1 MIAGISKGG
10 TGTKSVRDG
19 RTMVEAMDNS
29 SFVTQNG
36 RQIRRVPTELSW
48 FDRLGHWLVR
58 WGVGRM
64 KYIIEPGLYAVGS
77 PTEQSEVLVSAN
89 YKLSFD
95 RLRSRLAGR
104 DVWILVIDTKG
115 INVWCAAGKGT
126 FCADQIAKR
135 AQETRLSELVTHR
148 KLVLPQLS
156 APGVSA
162 HLVKKQSGFRA
173 VYGPVRAKD
182 LPAFLDAGMKATDE
196 MRRVHF
202 PLGERMVLIPVE
214 LVTGTKYVIF
224 IAACLFLLAGFSHQG
239 YSSSLAVAVG
249 VPSVGLLLLAY
260 LAGVVFGPM
269 LLPWL
274 PGRAFSAKGLW
285 IGLALVAGL
294 GWYKW
299 PLAGAAHNWP
309 VMIAW
314 LLIIPAVTSFIVM
327 NFTGAS
333 TYTSLSGV
341 RREMRIAVPA
351 QAIAAI
357 IGLGLWI
364 VGRFV

>member
-1 MIAGISKGG
+1 
-10 TGTKSVRDG
+10 
-19 RTMVEAMDNS
+19 
-29 SFVTQNG
+29 
-36 RQIRRVPTELSW
+36 
-48 FDRLGHWLVR
+48 
-58 WGVGRM
+58 
-64 KYIIEPGLYAVGS
+64 
-77 PTEQSEVLVSAN
+77 
-89 YKLSFD
+89 
-95 RLRSRLAGR
+95 
-104 DVWILVIDTKG
+104 
-115 INVWCAAGKGT
+115 
-126 FCADQIAKR
+126 
-135 AQETRLSELVTHR
+135 
-148 KLVLPQLS
+148 
-156 APGVSA
+156 
-162 HLVKKQSGFRA
+162 
-173 VYGPVRAKD
+173 
-182 LPAFLDAGMKATDE
+182 

-224 IAACLFLLAGFSHQG
+224 IAACLFLLAGFSRQG
-239 YSSSLAVAVG
+239 YSSSLAVAAG
-249 VPSVGLLLLAY
+249 VPGAGLFLLAY

-299 PLAGAAHNWP
+299 PLAGAGHNWP

-351 QAIAAI
+351 QAIGAI
-357 IGLGLWI
+357 LGLGLWI
-364 VGRFV
+364 AGRFV

>member
-1 MIAGISKGG
+1 
-10 TGTKSVRDG
+10 
-19 RTMVEAMDNS
+19 
-29 SFVTQNG
+29 
-36 RQIRRVPTELSW
+36 
-48 FDRLGHWLVR
+48 LGHWLVR

-64 KYIIEPGLYAVGS
+64 KYIVEPGLYAVGN
-77 PTEQSEVLVSAN
+77 PTAESVVCVSAN

-95 RLRSRLAGR
+95 SLRNQLADR
-104 DVWILVIDTKG
+104 DVWILVINTKG

-126 FCADQIAKR
+126 FCAEEIAKR
-135 AQETRLSELVTHR
+135 AQEARLSELLTHR

-162 HLVKKQSGFRA
+162 HQVKKQSGFRA
-173 VYGPVRAKD
+173 VFGPVRAKD
-182 LPAFLDAGMKATDE
+182 LPAFLDAGMKATNE

-214 LVTGTKYVIF
+214 LVTGTKYFIF
-224 IAACLFLLAGFSHQG
+224 IAACLFLLAGFSRQG
-239 YSSSLAVAVG
+239 YSSSLAVAAG
-249 VPSVGLLLLAY
+249 VPSAGLLLLAY

-274 PGRAFSAKGLW
+274 PGRAFSVKGLW

-294 GWYKW
+294 GWYNL
-299 PLAGAAHNWP
+299 PLADAGHNWP

-314 LLIIPAVTSFIVM
+314 LLIIPAVSSFIVM

-351 QAIAAI
+351 QTIAAI

>member
-1 MIAGISKGG
+1 M
-10 TGTKSVRDG
+10 
-19 RTMVEAMDNS
+19 NS
-29 SFVTQNG
+29 IV
-36 RQIRRVPTELSW
+36 
-48 FDRLGHWLVR
+48 
-58 WGVGRM
+58 
-64 KYIIEPGLYAVGS
+64 EPGLYAVGN
-77 PTEQSEVLVSAN
+77 PTAESAVCVSAN

-95 RLRSRLAGR
+95 DLRSRLAGR
-104 DVWILVIDTKG
+104 DIWILVIDTRG

-126 FCADQIAKR
+126 FCDEEIAKR
-135 AQETRLSELVTHR
+135 VQEARLSEIVSHR

-162 HLVKKQSGFRA
+162 HQLKQQSGFRA

-182 LPAFLDAGMKATDE
+182 LPAFFDAGAKATDE
-196 MRRVHF
+196 MRRVRF
-202 PLGERMVLIPVE
+202 PIGERMVLIPVE
-214 LVTGTKYVIF
+214 LVAGTKYFIF
-224 IAACLFLLAGFSHQG
+224 IAACLFLLAGLSRQG
-239 YSSSLAVAVG
+239 YSSSLAVANG
-249 VPSVGLLLLAY
+249 LPSAGLFLLAY
-260 LAGVVFGPM
+260 LAGVIFGPM

-274 PGRAFSAKGLW
+274 PGHAFSVKGLW

-294 GWYKW
+294 GWYNW
-299 PLAGAAHNWP
+299 PLAGAGQNWQI
-309 VMIAW
+309 MIAP

-364 VGRFV
+364 VGLFV

>member
-1 MIAGISKGG
+1 
-10 TGTKSVRDG
+10 
-19 RTMVEAMDNS
+19 
-29 SFVTQNG
+29 
-36 RQIRRVPTELSW
+36 
-48 FDRLGHWLVR
+48 
-58 WGVGRM
+58 M
-64 KYIIEPGLYAVGS
+64 KYIVEPGLYAVGN
-77 PTEQSEVLVSAN
+77 PTAESAVCVSAN

-95 RLRSRLAGR
+95 ELRSRLAGR

-126 FCADQIAKR
+126 FCDEEISKR
-135 AQETRLSELVTHR
+135 AQDAKLSEVVTHR

-162 HLVKKQSGFRA
+162 HQLKQQSGFRA

-182 LPAFLDAGMKATDE
+182 LPAFLDAGAKATDQ

-202 PLGERMVLIPVE
+202 PIGERMVLIPVE
-214 LVTGTKYVIF
+214 LVTGTKYFIF
-224 IAACLFLLAGFSHQG
+224 IAACLFLLAGFNRQG
-239 YSSSLAVAVG
+239 YSTSLAVANG
-249 VPSVGLLLLAY
+249 VPGAGLFLLAY
-260 LAGVVFGPM
+260 LAGVIFGPM

-274 PGRAFSAKGLW
+274 PGRAFSVKGLW

-294 GWYKW
+294 GWYNW
-299 PLAGAAHNWP
+299 PLAGAGHNWL
-309 VMIAW
+309 VMIAP
-314 LLIIPAVTSFIVM
+314 LLMIPAVTSFIVM

-364 VGRFV
+364 VGLFV